1 VPSAAVIPAPVAY
14 TNIAAVKKL
23 VVDRGAGAPGR
34 RAGLGGCRAHAAR
47 IPRTRRARLTGGT
60 AAAGGGLPLLRPPDG
75 SPCPR
80 SPQAEPILPCVVRTA
95 GGTRAAR
102 AAASP
107 RPPAVPSWATPARSA
122 RPAPSLAGGAQGR
135 VHSRGASVAVTV
147 NKTACPKWP
156 TRRRHGRAWY
166 DKGSTAGPRP
176 SRVFYRCFRPTRAMR
191 GDQAR
196 AAADPTLSGTPHAT
210 SVTERKR
217 GELLRPCVLRR
228 ERWNS

>member
-1 VPSAAVIPAPVAY
+1 MSYPNPAVSINWRASLVPAAAVIPAPVAY

-122 RPAPSLAGGAQGR
+122 RPASPPLRGRGSGACALPGSVRGR
-135 VHSRGASVAVTV
+135 HREQNSMSKVADASA
-147 NKTACPKWP
+147 
-156 TRRRHGRAWY
+156 AWE
-166 DKGSTAGPRP
+166 
-176 SRVFYRCFRPTRAMR
+176 
-191 GDQAR
+191 
-196 AAADPTLSGTPHAT
+196 
-210 SVTERKR
+210 SV
-217 GELLRPCVLRR
+217 V
-228 ERWNS
+228 